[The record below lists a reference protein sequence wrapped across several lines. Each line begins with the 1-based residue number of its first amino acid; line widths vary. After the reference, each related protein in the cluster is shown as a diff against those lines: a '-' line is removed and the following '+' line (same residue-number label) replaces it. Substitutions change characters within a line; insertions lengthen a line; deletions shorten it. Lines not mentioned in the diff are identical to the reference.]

1 MTKNRIT
8 TQDIADKAGVSKT
21 TVSYVLN
28 NSGSVS
34 PATKKKIL
42 RYAKELGY
50 QENRLA
56 KATRTG
62 KTATIGLVLPDLC
75 NPFFPKMAQAV
86 VKAANTRNYA
96 VFLVDACNNLE
107 EEARG
112 IQRLHQHAVEGVI
125 WCPLDDT
132 HSLQHNTLSCPV
144 VMTDR
149 AIPGFDCV
157 YANAQ
162 KGGRLQAELLK
173 AKGHTCIGILSG
185 PERSASASI
194 RRQGLYEALGS
205 EVKVAWDFSL
215 EYDMDIPAPI
225 AEQIIHSDVS
235 CIVAANDTLAI
246 GAMRLLHHANI
257 AVPERISII
266 GFDSIEWSELVAP
279 ALSTVALPIQD
290 IGQSAFDML
299 LQRIDAPE
307 AAVREIVL
315 DVHLVDRNSVKRL

>member
-34 PATKKKIL
+34 AATKKRIL

-56 KATRTG
+56 IATRTG

-86 VKAANTRNYA
+86 VKAANAHNYA

-125 WCPLDDT
+125 WCPLDDSR
-132 HSLQHNTLSCPV
+132 SLQHNPLSCPV

-149 AIPGFDCV
+149 AIAGFDCV
-157 YANAQ
+157 YANSQ
-162 KGGRLQAELLK
+162 KGGRLQAELLRD
-173 AKGHTCIGILSG
+173 KGHRRVGILSG
-185 PERSASASI
+185 PERSASAAI
-194 RRQGLYEALGS
+194 RRQSLYDALGN
-205 EVKVAWDFSL
+205 EVEVVWDFSL
-215 EYDMDIPAPI
+215 EYEMAIPEHI
-225 AEQIIHSDVS
+225 AQQIIHSDIS

-246 GAMRLLHHANI
+246 GALRLLHSVNI
-257 AVPERISII
+257 PVPEQVSII
-266 GFDSIEWSELVAP
+266 GFDSIEWSELVVP
-279 ALSTVALPIQD
+279 ALSTVVLPIQD
-290 IGQSAFDML
+290 IGQSAFNML
-299 LQRIDAPE
+299 LQRIESP
-307 AAVREIVL
+307 AATVCELVL
-315 DVHLVDRNSVKRL
+315 DVHLVDRSSVKQL